1 MAMGRARGNGGGGIF
16 ICIFLP
22 TKAIGDSKD
31 EGFEEHSRSF
41 WRVTAGSPGTYHTW
55 LLHVFY
61 CLFYHV
67 SY

>member
-1 MAMGRARGNGGGGIF
+1 VAEREATGGVF
-16 ICIFLP
+16 FFLP

-31 EGFEEHSRSF
+31 EGFEEHSGSF
-41 WRVTAGSPGTYHTW
+41 WRVTAGSPGTYHAR